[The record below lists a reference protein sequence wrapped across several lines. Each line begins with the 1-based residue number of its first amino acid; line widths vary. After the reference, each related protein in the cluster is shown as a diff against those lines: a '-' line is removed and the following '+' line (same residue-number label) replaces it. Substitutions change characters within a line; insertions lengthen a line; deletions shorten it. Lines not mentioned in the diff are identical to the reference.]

1 MKDNNNVVEADS
13 INVSVN
19 LNEALPDN
27 EELIEA
33 VIGDNAS
40 SVANESQLIEN
51 IIDPELLEE
60 IAEIQALIEGNDQ
73 VIDLPDTAA
82 GQELTSNPGSTAV
95 GLERDAL
102 ESIATSAHE
111 TAFFDTPDN
120 TLTQQVTSAVIPPDT
135 DIIGVTATVGVT
147 ASLSDATNSGSKT
160 DNITSDNTPDIVGM
174 TEAGATVVITNAT
187 DAILDTTTGDGLARH
202 SGITILGTGLADENG
217 AYSITLSELKDGIDV
232 PLIVTATDTAGNT
245 AMAFPTITIDSVII
259 DPTGEIEI
267 TAELTDATN
276 SGLKTDSITND
287 NTPDI
292 AGITEPNATVVITN
306 EAGNELGTATAH
318 ATTGAYSITLTEL
331 EDGEVP
337 LTVTSTDVAGN
348 TATATPSITIDT
360 AIISPPTPTT
370 PTPIEI
376 TAELT
381 DATNSG
387 LKTDNITND
396 NTPDIAGITEPNA
409 TVVITNEAGNELG
422 TATAHATTGAYSIT
436 LTELED
442 GEVPLTVTST
452 DVAGNTATATPTI
465 TIDTVIIDP
474 TGEIEITAELTDA
487 TNSGLKTD
495 SITNDNTPDIAGI
508 TEPNAAVVIT
518 NEAGTTVL
526 GTAIAHATTGAYSIT
541 LTELAN
547 GANIP
552 LTVTATDVAGNTAT
566 TTPTIT
572 IIDEAQVQITGVAI
586 TSGYDEV
593 SIYSGAYLSVGASG
607 VLNGGILTNGYTSI
621 GASGTLGGN
630 ISSGG
635 YTSTGAGAVVDGSI
649 LSGDYVTAGAGSTI
663 DGEIAAVN
671 AISLSA
677 GTSQEKLDSELVLK
691 EQEEAN
697 ISVREAQEVL
707 KNKNSDDGDVYVL
720 DESLGN
726 NTLVEGIYNA
736 DNLNTVDGTT
746 LTLDGQNLANQ
757 TWIFNVSN
765 ILALGANTKVELIN
779 AGEGASVIW
788 NAHAGYASIGA
799 GAEIL
804 GTIYAKNYISVGADV
819 IVTGPNGT
827 NGGLFTQSNYMTF
840 GAGVQ
845 VGVASTIDTFI
856 TNEVKGIAVAGSE
869 VTIHSE
875 NPDSVNSASV
885 VLGTVLADGT
895 GNFTYTL
902 TAKDVII
909 LEGADTNT
917 ITASIIIDG
926 ETVTSDAFIYN
937 DQLSGTYG
945 DDILVGSVGID
956 TINGGIGSDTL
967 TGGDGNDTL
976 TGGAGADTFIWQ
988 DGDAGIDTIK
998 DFSFAEGDKLDLS
1011 DILADLTTG
1020 DALDDYLNF
1029 SYDNSNTTI
1038 DVFVGGDASASG
1050 TPNQTIILEG
1060 VDLGSDD
1067 VVIINSLF
1075 SGDNAGTLI
1084 ISDVPAIDSSTVV
1097 LNEIPE

>member
-387 LKTDNITND
+387 LKTD
-396 NTPDIAGITEPNA
+396 
-409 TVVITNEAGNELG
+409 
-422 TATAHATTGAYSIT
+422 
-436 LTELED
+436 
-442 GEVPLTVTST
+442 
-452 DVAGNTATATPTI
+452 
-465 TIDTVIIDP
+465 
-474 TGEIEITAELTDA
+474 
-487 TNSGLKTD
+487 

-526 GTAIAHATTGAYSIT
+526 GTATAHATTGAYSIT

-917 ITASIIIDG
+917 ITATIIIDG